1 MSAVD
6 NSEIEFQS
14 NKEIKKCCKCEC
26 ACNSK
31 KEIKDYVKRAKRNYR
46 IRRLENDP
54 EYAEQ
59 LRQKH
64 KEYREK
70 HKEKYNES
78 RRNYLREYR
87 AKKKAE
93 KQKDKHAESTSIQIG
108 LENLTIKDET
118 LEPSLVHPTAS
129 T

>member
-6 NSEIEFQS
+6 NSEIEVQS
-14 NKEIKKCCKCEC
+14 NKEIKKSCKC

-31 KEIKDYVKRAKRNYR
+31 NETKDYVKRAKRNYR

-93 KQKDKHAESTSIQIG
+93 KQEEKHAESTSIQIG
-108 LENLTIKDET
+108 LENLTIKDEIPET
-118 LEPSLVHPTAS
+118 PLVNPALS

>member
-1 MSAVD
+1 MSVVD
-6 NSEIEFQS
+6 NLEIEVQS

-31 KEIKDYVKRAKRNYR
+31 KEIKDYIKRAKRNYR

-64 KEYREK
+64 KEYREI

-93 KQKDKHAESTSIQIG
+93 KQATTTLIQTGI
-108 LENLTIKDET
+108 ENLTIKDAT
-118 LEPSLVHPTAS
+118 TATES